1 MTVINLFIWL
11 CILCILSIG
20 YVFEYRK
27 KEKELRF
34 PFLTFTILMFYHEF
48 IFINLSYYFQIENIV
63 LSSSWKEIILISF
76 SFFIFFGGRI
86 GGINKIAFYILIM
99 SVFFVTFGIISSL
112 LFTHSSFGESVLIG
126 KRYIFPF
133 LFLCSLSLI
142 PDTGI
147 DIKKSCNIFFYF
159 VIFPN
164 FIFGIWEVLTVKSL
178 DELWFYE
185 PLVFYGNN
193 FESFNHFRDGIVR
206 ANGFFVGTLTYA
218 ATAFFSCIC
227 FFILRKEKLSYLKF
241 FVSLSMLLLS
251 QTRTFFIGLI
261 FFFFLYILSKS
272 IFNKKIKVSNVLLI
286 ILLSVISIISLLPYI
301 TQEFSAVGRIYQ
313 WINALELIKSNPLG
327 QGFSSIGL
335 NGDNRADSQIIDLMR
350 IYGFLI
356 IPLFIGFLSL
366 IVFYWNR
373 IRLFS
378 QRSYTEVPFFAI
390 VSYIFV
396 LFFQS
401 LVDAAVFYFI
411 FLLLFKLRVYRRVS
425 YA

>member
-27 KEKELRF
+27 KEKEFKF

-63 LSSSWKEIILISF
+63 LSSSWKEITLISLL
-76 SFFIFFGGRI
+76 FFIFLGRRI
-86 GGINKIAFYILIM
+86 SGLNKMAFYVLMM
-99 SVFFVTFGIISSL
+99 SVFFVAIGIISSL
-112 LFTHSSFGESVLIG
+112 LITHSSFGESVLIG

-147 DIKKSCNIFFYF
+147 DVKKSCNIFFYF
-159 VIFPN
+159 VILPN
-164 FIFGIWEVLTVKSL
+164 FIFGVWEVFTVKDL

-193 FESFNHFRDGIVR
+193 FESFNHFRDGVVR
-206 ANGFFVGTLTYA
+206 ANGFFVGTLAYA

-227 FFILRKEKLSYLKF
+227 FFILKKEKMSYLKL

-251 QTRTFFIGLI
+251 QTRTFFIGLM
-261 FFFFLYILSKS
+261 FFLLLYILSKS
-272 IFNKKIKVSNVLLI
+272 IFNKKIKVTNVFLI
-286 ILLSVISIISLLPYI
+286 ILLSAISIIALLPYI
-301 TQEFSAVGRIYQ
+301 TQEYSALGRIYQ
-313 WINALELIKSNPLG
+313 WINALDLIKSNPLG

-373 IRLFS
+373 VRLFS

-390 VSYIFV
+390 FSYIFV

-411 FLLLFKLRVYRRVS
+411 LLILFKLRVYRRVN